1 MVRILEESSMSLR
14 PRDDQEQRSEA
25 PAYQEGRRYAD
36 LRKENFSKNV
46 IEARLREAE
55 YKDSIG
61 MELTAYDEF
70 LLQNKQ
76 FFKKVLR
83 KGKE

>member
-1 MVRILEESSMSLR
+1 MMSLR
-14 PRDDQEQRSEA
+14 PREEPQHKEEGQ
-25 PAYQEGRRYAD
+25 PYGEGRRYAD

-61 MELTAYDEF
+61 MELTQYDEF

-76 FFKKVLR
+76 FFKKILR
-83 KGKE
+83 QGRKE

>member
-1 MVRILEESSMSLR
+1 MSLR
-14 PRDDQEQRSEA
+14 PRDEQEQRSEGSK
-25 PAYQEGRRYAD
+25 YQEGRKYSD

-46 IEARLREAE
+46 IEARLKEAE

-61 MELTAYDEF
+61 MELTQYDEF

>member
-1 MVRILEESSMSLR
+1 MSLR
-14 PRDDQEQRSEA
+14 PREEPEQRKEGKDFR
-25 PAYQEGRRYAD
+25 EGRRYAD

-61 MELTAYDEF
+61 MELTQYDEF

-76 FFKKVLR
+76 FFKKILR
-83 KGKE
+83 QGRKE

>member
-1 MVRILEESSMSLR
+1 MSLR
-14 PRDDQEQRSEA
+14 PREEQEYAESSE
-25 PAYQEGRRYAD
+25 YRGKGRRYSD

-76 FFKKVLR
+76 FFKKMLR
-83 KGKE
+83 KDKG

>member
-1 MVRILEESSMSLR
+1 MSLKQR
-14 PRDDQEQRSEA
+14 DEPRQSEERD
-25 PAYQEGRRYAD
+25 YQSGRRYSD
-36 LRKENFSKNV
+36 LRKENCSKSV

-61 MELTAYDEF
+61 MELTQYDEF

-76 FFKKVLR
+76 FFKKILR
-83 KGKE
+83 REKEKG

>member
-1 MVRILEESSMSLR
+1 MSLR
-14 PRDDQEQRSEA
+14 PRDEPEHRSEGQG
-25 PAYQEGRRYAD
+25 YQSEGRRYSD

-46 IEARLREAE
+46 IEARMREAE

-61 MELTAYDEF
+61 MELTQYDEF

-76 FFKKVLR
+76 FFKKILR
-83 KGKE
+83 KEKEKG

>member
-1 MVRILEESSMSLR
+1 MSLR
-14 PRDDQEQRSEA
+14 PRDEPPHPGSAE
-25 PAYQEGRRYAD
+25 YQERGRRYAD

-61 MELTAYDEF
+61 MELTQYDEF

-76 FFKKVLR
+76 FFKKILR
-83 KGKE
+83 KESEKG

>member
-1 MVRILEESSMSLR
+1 MSLR
-14 PRDDQEQRSEA
+14 PRDEQERSDGFE
-25 PAYQEGRRYAD
+25 YRQQGRRYSD

-76 FFKKVLR
+76 FFKKILR
-83 KGKE
+83 KDKDKG

>member
-1 MVRILEESSMSLR
+1 MSLR
-14 PRDDQEQRSEA
+14 PREEPEQRKEEKD
-25 PAYQEGRRYAD
+25 YREGRRYAD

-61 MELTAYDEF
+61 LELTQYDEF

-76 FFKKVLR
+76 FFKKILR
-83 KGKE
+83 QGRKE

>member
-1 MVRILEESSMSLR
+1 MSLR
-14 PRDDQEQRSEA
+14 QKEEPEQKKEG
-25 PAYQEGRRYAD
+25 PVYGEGRRYAD
-36 LRKENFSKNV
+36 LRKENFSKNI

-61 MELTAYDEF
+61 MELTQYDEF

-76 FFKKVLR
+76 FFKKLLR
-83 KGKE
+83 QEKG